1 MTCAVCSA
9 VRPND
14 SANCENC
21 DSLAQRSEQQSN
33 TVAGASPVVEPAAAQ
48 LSASHPFQQIGVLSK
63 AVVALLGVA
72 AVVRL
77 VELMVPSLALVD
89 LLLIVVIAP
98 VFMTWLYRAR
108 INAEASDFVQRRS
121 RGWAIGAWFVP
132 FLNLAWPFQ
141 IVADIWRAGLPAAKR
156 EESAMLPGA
165 WWACWL
171 FTGISAYLANA
182 IGSSA
187 QNANVVMLPDG
198 STMQLG
204 AAKPALDLSWVSPV
218 FAVCAAVF
226 LMIVVITITKR
237 QEEQAAIT
245 S

>member
-21 DSLAQRSEQQSN
+21 DSLAQRSEQPN

-108 INAEASDFVQRRS
+108 INAEA
-121 RGWAIGAWFVP
+121 
-132 FLNLAWPFQ
+132 
-141 IVADIWRAGLPAAKR
+141 
-156 EESAMLPGA
+156 
-165 WWACWL
+165 
-171 FTGISAYLANA
+171 
-182 IGSSA
+182 
-187 QNANVVMLPDG
+187 
-198 STMQLG
+198 
-204 AAKPALDLSWVSPV
+204 
-218 FAVCAAVF
+218 
-226 LMIVVITITKR
+226 
-237 QEEQAAIT
+237 
-245 S
+245 